1 MTASQNDTAE
11 FTTRTLMALT
21 TALADKTELD
31 RRIETLTLALA
42 GAYGLPSVLPD
53 PAG

>member
-21 TALADKTELD
+21 VALANKAELD
-31 RRIETLTLALA
+31 RQIEVMVLALA